1 MATGV
6 GAARAIVA
14 SSPELARCEELA
26 GVKDVPSTDVIA
38 VRLFLDKPV
47 SLPNQ
52 SNVFAGFALGGDE
65 DAKDVA
71 GTFFDLCQL
80 HDEYAT
86 VAADPTDDVRAVV
99 EVDLYNAGS
108 VLGKTDAELV
118 QAALD
123 DVLRGCVPGSVP
135 GDVCVVDS
143 SVQRS
148 RAG

>member
-14 SSPELARCEELA
+14 SSPELERCEDLA

-47 SLPNQ
+47 LLPNQ

-99 EVDLYNAGS
+99 EVDFYNAGS
-108 VLGKTDAELV
+108 VLGKTLS
-118 QAALD
+118 LIHI
-123 DVLRGCVPGSVP
+123 
-135 GDVCVVDS
+135 
-143 SVQRS
+143 
-148 RAG
+148 